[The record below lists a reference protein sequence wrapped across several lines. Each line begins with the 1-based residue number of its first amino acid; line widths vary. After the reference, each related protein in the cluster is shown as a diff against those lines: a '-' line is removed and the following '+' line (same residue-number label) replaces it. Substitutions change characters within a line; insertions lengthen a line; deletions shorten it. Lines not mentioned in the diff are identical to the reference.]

1 MAKGG
6 VGRQNHESAS
16 QRQLQLQ
23 NERTQ
28 IENDLAEQRELEGL
42 DQAQDMDSERAAK
55 LQPHLGNQ
63 AIQDLLDRLQN
74 VNDSLTDLENT
85 EEQIEEK
92 EDEFD
97 LEEEMQSQGF
107 GGGDG
112 GAGATSENPWEMEV
126 FYGGDDDNQP
136 KKKRVKRLRR
146 SQNES
151 LMADEEEKTSENKQ
165 KDISRIDN
173 LLPRPQQGKRTG
185 DAVYKAVE
193 VVLQD
198 PRTLFGD
205 SLDPQ
210 DLAKRQGVSDPIRAP
225 VEIGRFMA
233 RNAQN
238 PIANSIGKILGGPVA
253 NLVTPQGGFST
264 AVARLATLAVCAE
277 AAEAKGEQTDR
288 AVSLSLRRDT
298 WSKTVEISR
307 QLAQKGQLHAPT
319 ICATVF
325 GRPVES
331 EQKLPAPSVLGGAAL
346 GHILPKALPIPKPYL
361 AVPPPPE
368 IYEDETLS
376 FIDATLAKL
385 TGGPDPNEYEPPTVD
400 QKMLTP
406 ALISANQL
414 LNALGRAQ
422 VEFGAAAIAIKT
434 ISPHAA
440 VQATLRS
447 ADSALRQ
454 LARATVIAGRQLE
467 SFRGKPHA
475 KMKATSESP
484 LYTLQETA
492 KALDALKTWGFS
504 TLAGAMDQIH
514 E

>member
-6 VGRQNHESAS
+6 VGRQNHESIS
-16 QRQLQLQ
+16 QQQLQLQ

-28 IENDLAEQRELEGL
+28 IENELAAQRELEGL
-42 DQAQDMDSERAAK
+42 DQTQDMDSERAVK

-63 AIQDLLDRLQN
+63 TIQDLIDRLRN
-74 VNDSLTDLENT
+74 VNNSINDLENT

-97 LEEEMQSQGF
+97 LEEELQGQGF

-112 GAGATSENPWEMEV
+112 GSGATSENPWEMEV
-126 FYGGDDDNQP
+126 FYGGDDDDKP
-136 KKKRVKRLRR
+136 TKKRVKRLRR
-146 SQNES
+146 SQNEA
-151 LMADEEEKTSENKQ
+151 LLADEEEQHTENQQ
-165 KDISRIDN
+165 KDISQIDA
-173 LLPRPQQGKRTG
+173 LLPRPKQGERSG

-210 DLAKRQGVSDPIRAP
+210 DLAKRYGVADPVRAP

-233 RNAQN
+233 KNAQS
-238 PIANSIGKILGGPVA
+238 PVATSLGHILGGPVA
-253 NLVTPQGGFST
+253 SLVSPQGGFST
-264 AVARLATLAVCAE
+264 AIARLATLAVCAE
-277 AAEAKGEQTDR
+277 AAEANGAQTDR
-288 AVSLSLRRDT
+288 AVALSLRRNT
-298 WSKTVEISR
+298 WTKTVELSR

-319 ICATVF
+319 ICASVF
-325 GRPVES
+325 GPPKES
-331 EQKLPAPSVLGGAAL
+331 SKRLPAPSILGGAAL
-346 GHILPKALPIPKPYL
+346 SHILPKSMPISKPYL

-368 IYEDETLS
+368 VSEDETLS

-385 TGGPDPNEYEPPTVD
+385 TGGQDPTTYTPPVTD

-406 ALISANQL
+406 ALMSANQL

-440 VQATLRS
+440 VQATLKS
-447 ADSALRQ
+447 ADAALRQ

-467 SFRGKPHA
+467 SFRGKPHQSIENIS
-475 KMKATSESP
+475 KSP
-484 LYTLQETA
+484 LYTLEETA
-492 KALDALKTWGFS
+492 KALTALKTWGFS
-504 TLAGAMDQIH
+504 TLAGAMDQKY